1 MKATDLYR
9 LMESPALLTEDTL
22 QQLKQIVDEFPYF
35 QIARMLYLKNLAV
48 LNDIRFGAELKKMA
62 IYVPDRRKLFT
73 LIEGERFG
81 LQLQSAK
88 EENPTREDAF
98 SLIDAFLSN
107 REEEEPKTDASLLFQ
122 PSVSSDY
129 IYWSL
134 TKENGQVEEKEEEEE
149 VRLQH
154 HDLIDS
160 FIKNEEQR
168 TPGSGLNLDM
178 ETTGAPVPGNLA
190 ELEENQHKPLDDSY
204 FTETLAHIYVKQ
216 KRYEKALQII
226 KNLNL
231 KYPEKNVYFADQ
243 IRFLEKLIINTKNKT
258 KMYVFIS
265 ILILIASILLILIV
279 LIQNSKGGGLASGF
293 SSSNQIMGV
302 RKTTDFLEKATWTLA
317 GTVVVLSIVITAFIP
332 RAQHANQSEIKE
344 QINNAVTID
353 PNTVAPDFGT
363 AQQPATAP
371 VSSSEEEAPAN

>member
-1 MKATDLYR
+1 MKAADLYR

-226 KNLNL
+226 K
-231 KYPEKNVYFADQ
+231 
-243 IRFLEKLIINTKNKT
+243 
-258 KMYVFIS
+258 
-265 ILILIASILLILIV
+265 ILIASILLILIV

>member
-226 KNLNL
+226 KNLSL

-243 IRFLEKLIINTKNKT
+243 IRFLEKLIINTKK
-258 KMYVFIS
+258 
-265 ILILIASILLILIV
+265 
-279 LIQNSKGGGLASGF
+279 
-293 SSSNQIMGV
+293 
-302 RKTTDFLEKATWTLA
+302 
-317 GTVVVLSIVITAFIP
+317 
-332 RAQHANQSEIKE
+332 
-344 QINNAVTID
+344 
-353 PNTVAPDFGT
+353 
-363 AQQPATAP
+363 
-371 VSSSEEEAPAN
+371 